1 MSLTQ
6 LHLKLVELDRKK
18 TEVKRFFEEY
28 KETVE
33 ALVKE
38 YGAGHHFID
47 DQQIVY
53 QLNELD
59 GKWVT
64 FERYGVDRTKRPG
77 EERGT
82 LSVKKAKEL
91 GYNIE

>member
-18 TEVKRFFEEY
+18 AEVKRFFEEY

-33 ALVKE
+33 ALVKQH
-38 YGAGHHFID
+38 GVGHSFID

-53 QLNELD
+53 QLAELD

-82 LSVKKAKEL
+82 LSVKRAKEL